1 LAFPTSLQAARR
13 LNLPLVI
20 TLHGVFP
27 WIRYYPTTLQYAKK
41 VIAIGPAQVK
51 GAEPH
56 QEKVEIIPNGIDTI
70 HFCPSMHRSRRISDT
85 LKVLWFGRTDG
96 TSSRGVKVLDQVIKI
111 LRTRKIKVDAC
122 AIGIPTGVSVVH
134 LKTYGWIDNPVPI
147 LQSGH
152 ITFGHGRALREAMS
166 CGNIGFLLGHGYG
179 GQVKKSW
186 FTGKSIMPVSA
197 IPEYGLPKPDAEK
210 IASDISR
217 YVNNDALLYRDCLEA
232 RDIAVKFFDV
242 RKMIDEIV
250 KVYRNCVLVST
261 NNGQYSLN
269 RVGLRS
275 QWKS

>member
-1 LAFPTSLQAARR
+1 
-13 LNLPLVI
+13 
-20 TLHGVFP
+20 
-27 WIRYYPTTLQYAKK
+27 
-41 VIAIGPAQVK
+41 
-51 GAEPH
+51 
-56 QEKVEIIPNGIDTI
+56 
-70 HFCPSMHRSRRISDT
+70 
-85 LKVLWFGRTDG
+85 
-96 TSSRGVKVLDQVIKI
+96 
-111 LRTRKIKVDAC
+111 
-122 AIGIPTGVSVVH
+122 
-134 LKTYGWIDNPVPI
+134 
-147 LQSGH
+147 
-152 ITFGHGRALREAMS
+152 
-166 CGNIGFLLGHGYG
+166 
-179 GQVKKSW
+179 
-186 FTGKSIMPVSA
+186 MPVSA